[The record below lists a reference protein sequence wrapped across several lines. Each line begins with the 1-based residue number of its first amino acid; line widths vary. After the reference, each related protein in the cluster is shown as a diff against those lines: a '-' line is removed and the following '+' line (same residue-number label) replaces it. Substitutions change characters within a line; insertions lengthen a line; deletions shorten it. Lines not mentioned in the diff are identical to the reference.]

1 MDDLLE
7 YVKNYEEIFFFVS
20 LDYNIDG
27 YQTEQEYYS
36 CQEWASLYTELG
48 EFGNIPLII
57 NGDPDHRMWHMFSG
71 TAYSAYAF
79 IDHHMVVRYLLDS
92 PNLNDFKYVYIPSLI
107 NSMYGCTDQY
117 ACNYKSSA
125 VYDSDVCLY
134 QNDCGDINSD
144 NNINIFDVILL
155 VNLILS
161 NSYDYIADMN
171 VDNNLDIIDITE
183 LLMIILEL

>member
-7 YVKNYEEIFFFVS
+7 YVKDHEEIFFFVS

-36 CQEWASLYTELG
+36 CEQWADLYIELG
-48 EFGNIPLII
+48 EYGNIPLII

-92 PNLNDFKYVYIPSLI
+92 PNLDDFKYEYIPSLI
-107 NSMYGCTDQY
+107 NSMYGCTDPI
-117 ACNYKSSA
+117 ACNYKVSA
-125 VYDSDVCLY
+125 VYDNGICLY
-134 QNDCGDINSD
+134 QSDCGDLNFD
-144 NNINIFDVILL
+144 NKIDIYDIILL
-155 VNLILS
+155 ISLILS

-171 VDNNLDIIDITE
+171 TDNNLNLFDITE
-183 LLMIILEL
+183 LLLIILE